1 MKHKSYLFFIAAL
14 LIAVVALFV
23 YMACTAQQTDGEYI
37 SFTASRLIG
46 SDELEATIYEY
57 DIKSKKI
64 SEVYRFP
71 VSAMYSLGIFD
82 KKSNPAKGTI
92 KRMKENIW
100 AIRFICTI

>member
-57 DIKSKKI
+57 DIKSEKI

-71 VSAMYSLGIFD
+71 VSAMYESRIVFII
-82 KKSNPAKGTI
+82 PAKGTI